1 MYKKLIEKSKRG
13 DIQSFENLIKEYKIY
28 VYNISLLLFEN
39 KMEAED
45 ISQEAILKAF
55 ENIESFNEKYS
66 FKVWLYKIVFYTCI
80 KYKEK
85 VKSNVSTN
93 STADSFETKDI
104 GYENEKLE
112 NISAKEIDP
121 EVLKIS
127 IYKLKDEDKI
137 IIYLKDVLDLNY
149 NEIKH
154 ILQYDKDIIKSKISQ
169 ARTSL
174 NDLVNKGIVTC

>member
-13 DIQSFENLIKEYKIY
+13 DIESFETLIKEYKIY

-55 ENIESFNEKYS
+55 ENIESFNGKYS
-66 FKVWLYKIVFYTCI
+66 FKVWLYKIAFDTCI

-85 VKSNVSTN
+85 VKSNVSIN
-93 STADSFETKDI
+93 STVDAFETKEK
-104 GYENEKLE
+104 GYENGKLE

-121 EVLKIS
+121 EILKNS

-137 IIYLKDVLDLNY
+137 IIYLKDGLDLNY

-154 ILQYDKDIIKSKISQ
+154 ILKSDKDIIKSKISQ

-174 NDLVNKGIVTC
+174 NEQIKL

>member
-13 DIQSFENLIKEYKIY
+13 DIQSFETLIKEYKIY

-55 ENIESFNEKYS
+55 ENIESFNGKNSIE
-66 FKVWLYKIVFYTCI
+66 VWLYKIAFDTCI

-93 STADSFETKDI
+93 STADSLETKDI

-112 NISAKEIDP
+112 NVLAKEIDS
-121 EVLKIS
+121 EILKNS

-137 IIYLKDVLDLNY
+137 IIYFKDVLDLNY
-149 NEIKH
+149 SEIKH
-154 ILQYDKDIIKSKISQ
+154 ILQCDRDIIKSKISQ

-174 NDLVNKGIVTC
+174 NDLVNKGILKC

>member
-28 VYNISLLLFEN
+28 VYNISLIFFEN

-55 ENIESFNEKYS
+55 ENIS
-66 FKVWLYKIVFYTCI
+66 
-80 KYKEK
+80 
-85 VKSNVSTN
+85 
-93 STADSFETKDI
+93 D
-104 GYENEKLE
+104 
-112 NISAKEIDP
+112 KEIDS
-121 EVLKIS
+121 EILKNS

-137 IIYLKDVLDLNY
+137 IIYFKDVLDLNY
-149 NEIKH
+149 SEIKH
-154 ILQYDKDIIKSKISQ
+154 ILQCDRDIIKSKISQ

-174 NDLVNKGIVTC
+174 NDLVNKGILKC

>member
-1 MYKKLIEKSKRG
+1 
-13 DIQSFENLIKEYKIY
+13 
-28 VYNISLLLFEN
+28 
-39 KMEAED
+39 
-45 ISQEAILKAF
+45 
-55 ENIESFNEKYS
+55 
-66 FKVWLYKIVFYTCI
+66 
-80 KYKEK
+80 

-93 STADSFETKDI
+93 STADAFETKDI

-174 NDLVNKGIVTC
+174 NEHIKQILELS

>member
-13 DIQSFENLIKEYKIY
+13 DIQSFVTLIKEYKIY
-28 VYNISLLLFEN
+28 VYNISLIFFEN
-39 KMEAED
+39 KIEAEE

-55 ENIESFNEKYS
+55 ENIESFNGKYS
-66 FKVWLYKIVFYTCI
+66 FKVWLYKIAFDTCI
-80 KYKEK
+80 KCKEK
-85 VKSNVSTN
+85 VKSNVYTN
-93 STADSFETKDI
+93 STADAFETKEI
-104 GYENEKLE
+104 SYENEKLE
-112 NISAKEIDP
+112 NILAKEIDP
-121 EVLKIS
+121 EILKNS

-154 ILQYDKDIIKSKISQ
+154 ILQCDRDIIKSKISQ

-174 NDLVNKGIVTC
+174 NEQIKQILEFS